1 MPWVLWRWI
10 GGFMPAPRK
19 YPDELRERAVRLVF
33 EARDQDESLSLN
45 AAVHRVGQRVG
56 VNPDTLRGWCR
67 RVEIDTGRRP
77 GTTAADAAKLRELE
91 SEVRELRRANEILL
105 AASSFFARELD

>member
-10 GGFMPAPRK
+10 GGFTLP
-19 YPDELRERAVRLVF
+19 LLVGI
-33 EARDQDESLSLN
+33 ESRDQDESLSLN

-67 RVEIDTGRRP
+67 RVEIDTGRRA
-77 GTTAADAAKLRELE
+77 GHYDG
-91 SEVRELRRANEILL
+91 
-105 AASSFFARELD
+105 